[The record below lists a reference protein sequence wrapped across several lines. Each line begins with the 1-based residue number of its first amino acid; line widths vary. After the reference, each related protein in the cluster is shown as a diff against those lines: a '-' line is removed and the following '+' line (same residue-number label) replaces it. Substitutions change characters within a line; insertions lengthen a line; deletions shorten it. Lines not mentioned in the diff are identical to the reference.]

1 VKVVLLEDV
10 KGTGKAGETREVADG
25 FARNFL
31 IPKKLAL
38 AATSGAIE
46 RMERGRAT
54 EQRRQEREL
63 REAKALARR
72 LEEAQV
78 TITLRAGK
86 DGKLF
91 GAVTN
96 ADVASALKQQH
107 GIVVDRRKIEF
118 AEPVRAL
125 GPGAASIKVH
135 QQVTA
140 RIPLMVTTG

>member
-1 VKVVLLEDV
+1 MKVVLLEDV
-10 KGTGKAGETREVADG
+10 KGTGKSGETKDVADG

-31 IPKKLAL
+31 IPRKLAT
-38 AATSGAIE
+38 AATAGAVE
-46 RMERGRAT
+46 RMEREKAT
-54 EQRRQEREL
+54 LERREQRELEGAREL
-63 REAKALARR
+63 GKR
-72 LEEAQV
+72 LESAQV

-91 GAVTN
+91 GTVTN

-125 GPGAASIKVH
+125 GPAVALVKVH
-135 QQVTA
+135 QQVSA
-140 RIPLMVTTG
+140 RVPLVVTSG

>member
-1 VKVVLLEDV
+1 MKVVLLEDV
-10 KGTGKAGETREVADG
+10 RGTGKAGETREVADG

-31 IPKKLAL
+31 LPRKLAV
-38 AATSGAIE
+38 AATAGAIE
-46 RMERGRAT
+46 RMEREKAT
-54 EQRRQEREL
+54 QVRRQEHEL
-63 REAKALARR
+63 DEAKALARR
-72 LEEAQV
+72 LEAAQV
-78 TITLRAGK
+78 TIALRAGK
-86 DGKLF
+86 DGKVF

-125 GPGAASIKVH
+125 GPAAATIKVH

-140 RIPLMVTTG
+140 RVPLMVTTG